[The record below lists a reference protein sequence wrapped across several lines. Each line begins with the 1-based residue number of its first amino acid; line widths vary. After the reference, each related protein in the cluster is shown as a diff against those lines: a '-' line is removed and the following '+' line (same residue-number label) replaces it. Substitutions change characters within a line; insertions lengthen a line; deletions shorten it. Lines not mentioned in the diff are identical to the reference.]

1 MDDFA
6 ADPESVNA
14 PGPGHR
20 PVSSMG
26 PLIMFRAGRAFLA
39 LGSPG
44 GIRIFS
50 SLTQIIL
57 NVTEFGMGLDEAI
70 EAPRFFS
77 FSTGGRPGPIAVESR
92 FPWDVLSALQAMG
105 QEVEVREAYDKYFG
119 GAQGI
124 MILKDQKIIH
134 GGADSRRD
142 GVGAGY

>member
-1 MDDFA
+1 
-6 ADPESVNA
+6 
-14 PGPGHR
+14 
-20 PVSSMG
+20 MG
-26 PLIMFRAGRAFLA
+26 PLLMFKDGRAFLA

-50 SLTQIIL
+50 SLSQIIL
-57 NVTEFGMGLDEAI
+57 NLTEFGMGLDEAI

-77 FSTGGRPGPIAVESR
+77 FSTGGKPGPIAVESR
-92 FPWDVLSALQAMG
+92 FPGEVIAALRAMG

-119 GAQGI
+119 GAQGLL
-124 MILKDQKIIH
+124 ILRHKKVIH

>member
-1 MDDFA
+1 
-6 ADPESVNA
+6 
-14 PGPGHR
+14 
-20 PVSSMG
+20 
-26 PLIMFRAGRAFLA
+26 MFRAGRALLA

-92 FPWDVLSALQAMG
+92 FPRDVLSALQAMG

>member
-6 ADPESVNA
+6 VDPESVNA

-26 PLIMFRAGRAFLA
+26 PLILFRNGRAFLA

-77 FSTGGRPGPIAVESR
+77 FSTDGKPGPIAVESR
-92 FPWDVLSALQAMG
+92 FRQEVISALQKMG
-105 QEVEVREAYDKYFG
+105 QEIEVREAYDKYFG

-124 MILKDQKIIH
+124 MILRDKRIIH